1 MQQVMRALEE
11 QLERDQRSLR
21 SVDSDVARILTLLA
35 LSAPPGAFL
44 ELGSSGGYSSLWL
57 SLATRAKG
65 VKLTTVDLDEKKVA
79 LARTNIAQAG
89 ADGSVQVFHGDAFDY
104 AGRSEPLAFCFSST
118 NGCVTPISSGTFSC
132 SPAPAAISSRCYNL
146 TARLHADRR
155 VEQCDLQVRQLAGL
169 VFASFPEVRLRHS
182 MQRSI
187 EERQPVADFGHARVV
202 EDRFDRLVR
211 VRALDEEHDL

>member
-1 MQQVMRALEE
+1 MFHDISPQMQQVMRALEE

-57 SLATRAKG
+57 SLAARAKR
-65 VKLTTVDLDEKKVA
+65 VTLTTVDLDEKKVA

-104 AGRSEPLAFCFSST
+104 AGRSEPLAFCFSDIE
-118 NGCVTPISSGTFSC
+118 P
-132 SPAPAAISSRCYNL
+132 
-146 TARLHADRR
+146 
-155 VEQCDLQVRQLAGL
+155 
-169 VFASFPEVRLRHS
+169 PENNAKIYELIV
-182 MQRSI
+182 
-187 EERQPVADFGHARVV
+187 P
-202 EDRFDRLVR
+202 RLVPGGWLVVDNVTSPRYQKELLERAHSDPR
-211 VRALDEEHDL
+211 VDCVLLPFPKGDLICRKC